1 MKNKYIFYEN
11 RITALLNSGN
21 YNWVA
26 FLGNEG
32 ISTLYKTS
40 IFDPDILYFD
50 VDLPVD
56 EVTSIIEDTTY
67 LYLSVDDVTYLG
79 AKVTKDNPSEISYF
93 IIAGGI
99 NEKSIDLI
107 NDSTYIYFLTPG
119 IETGENSKI
128 VKYNKISRVY
138 VETIDLVTVFNAK
151 KIDIDGSGNIFVVTD
166 NDPIELVKVWF
177 DSFWQY
183 QIFTLS

>member
-1 MKNKYIFYEN
+1 
-11 RITALLNSGN
+11 
-21 YNWVA
+21 
-26 FLGNEG
+26 
-32 ISTLYKTS
+32 
-40 IFDPDILYFD
+40 
-50 VDLPVD
+50 
-56 EVTSIIEDTTY
+56 
-67 LYLSVDDVTYLG
+67 VDDVTYLG